1 MNGSN
6 SGGVGRLTRR
16 DAFRM
21 VATSLALGRLPAL
34 RAQEQAG
41 RLGDR
46 LRVTTIETH
55 EISVPYDPLTAY
67 ELSHFY
73 GPTRRTVYVVRTNSD
88 LIGLGEGHSPENPDV
103 IRKYEGS
110 NPFDWI
116 GDETSLS
123 LGMAMYDL
131 MGQAAGVPVHKL
143 FGPRQRAFV
152 PVACWTVSTAPARM
166 ARAVEGYAKRGYTWL
181 KYHLSPFENVLDQ
194 MRAMEQVAPR
204 GFKIHHDLTMG
215 GTDDHL
221 PELLEQIARFEIAG
235 GFEDPLPEKDIE
247 GYAEL
252 RARTRLPIW
261 YHHAPLGVGFEAQR
275 RAVDGFILGHARI
288 GEAIRRAGLLAQ
300 LEIPFSLQNVGGT
313 ITRAMTIHMQAAF
326 KTAWLHCNNDTES
339 WADDVVRERLEPIQG
354 RVRVPER
361 PGLGVTLD
369 PEALN
374 RLRKLSLPAQPRWIL
389 RSKFADGS
397 RMFHAV
403 DPSDS
408 LFLVRP
414 DKRREITL
422 GYNMPVETDYWDPD
436 GTPEFDQMLARLGT
450 SGMVWERAR

>member
-1 MNGSN
+1 AGLM
-6 SGGVGRLTRR
+6 
-16 DAFRM
+16 
-21 VATSLALGRLPAL
+21 LARLPAL
-34 RAQEQAG
+34 RAQERAG
-41 RLGDR
+41 RLGER

-55 EISVPYDPLTAY
+55 EISVPYDPLTSY

-73 GPTRRTVYVVRTNSD
+73 GPTRRTVYVVHTNSD
-88 LIGLGEGHSPENPDV
+88 LIGLGEGHAPEDPQV

-116 GDETSLS
+116 ADETSLS

-131 MGQAAGVPVHKL
+131 MGQAAGVPVHRL
-143 FGPRQRAFV
+143 FGPRQRSFV

-166 ARAVEGYAKRGYTWL
+166 ARAVEEYARRGYTWL

-194 MRAMEQVAPR
+194 MRAMEKVAPR

-235 GFEDPLPEKDIE
+235 GFEDPLPERDIE

-288 GEAIRRAGLLAQ
+288 GDAIRRAGLLAQ

-326 KTAWLHCNNDTES
+326 KTAWLHCNTDTES
-339 WADDVVRERLEPIQG
+339 WADDVVRGRLEPVQG
-354 RVRVPER
+354 RIRVPER

-369 PEALN
+369 PDALE
-374 RLRKLSLPAQPRWIL
+374 RLRKLSLPPQPRWIL

-397 RMFHAV
+397 RMFHAI

-422 GYNMPVETDYWDPD
+422 GYNMPVQTDYWDPD
-436 GTPEFDQMLARLGT
+436 GTPEFAQMQARLET
-450 SGMVWERAR
+450 SGMVWERPR

>member
-1 MNGSN
+1 MTRANFSDGN
-6 SGGVGRLTRR
+6 RLTRR
-16 DAFRM
+16 DAVRLM
-21 VATSLALGRLPAL
+21 AAGLMLARLPAL
-34 RAQEQAG
+34 RAQERAG
-41 RLGDR
+41 RLGER

-55 EISVPYDPLTAY
+55 EISVPYDPLTSY

-73 GPTRRTVYVVRTNSD
+73 GPTRRTVYVVHTNSD
-88 LIGLGEGHSPENPDV
+88 LIGLGEGHAPEDPQV

-116 GDETSLS
+116 ADETSLS

-131 MGQAAGVPVHKL
+131 MGQAAGVPVHRL
-143 FGPRQRAFV
+143 FGPRQRSFV

-166 ARAVEGYAKRGYTWL
+166 ARTVEEYARRGYTWL

-194 MRAMEQVAPR
+194 MRAMEKVAPR

-235 GFEDPLPEKDIE
+235 GFEDPLPERDIE

-288 GEAIRRAGLLAQ
+288 GDAIRRAGLLAQ

-326 KTAWLHCNNDTES
+326 KTAWLHCNTDTES
-339 WADDVVRERLEPIQG
+339 WADDVVRERLEPVQG
-354 RVRVPER
+354 RIRVPER

-369 PEALN
+369 PDAL
-374 RLRKLSLPAQPRWIL
+374 
-389 RSKFADGS
+389 
-397 RMFHAV
+397 
-403 DPSDS
+403 
-408 LFLVRP
+408 
-414 DKRREITL
+414 
-422 GYNMPVETDYWDPD
+422 
-436 GTPEFDQMLARLGT
+436 
-450 SGMVWERAR
+450 ER

>member
-1 MNGSN
+1 M
-6 SGGVGRLTRR
+6 R
-16 DAFRM
+16 A
-21 VATSLALGRLPAL
+21 AALALAAGRLPAL
-34 RAQEQAG
+34 RAQEQSG

-67 ELSHFY
+67 ELNHFY
-73 GPTRRTVYVVRTNSD
+73 GPTRRTVYVVRTNSE
-88 LIGLGEGHSPENPDV
+88 LIGLGEGHAPEPAEV
-103 IRKYEGS
+103 LKKYEGS

-116 GDETSLS
+116 ADETSLA

-131 MGQAAGVPVHKL
+131 MGQAAGVPVYKL

-166 ARAVEGYAKRGYTWL
+166 ARAVEGHARRGYTWL

-221 PELLEQIARFEIAG
+221 PELLEQISRFEIAG

-252 RARTRLPIW
+252 RAKSRLPIW
-261 YHHAPLGVGFEAQR
+261 YHHSPLGVGFEAQR

-288 GEAIRRAGLLAQ
+288 GDAIRRAGLLAQ
-300 LEIPFSLQNVGGT
+300 LEIPCSLQNVGGT

-339 WADDVVRERLEPIQG
+339 WGDDVVRERLEPVQG

-369 PEALN
+369 REALD
-374 RLRKLSLPAQPRWIL
+374 RLRQLVLPPQPPWIL
-389 RSKFADGS
+389 RSRFADGS

-403 DPSDS
+403 DPRDS

-422 GYNMPVETDYWDPD
+422 GYTLPIETDYWDPD
-436 GTPEFDQMLARLGT
+436 GTPEFARMQAQLQT
-450 SGMVWERAR
+450 AGMVLEAGR